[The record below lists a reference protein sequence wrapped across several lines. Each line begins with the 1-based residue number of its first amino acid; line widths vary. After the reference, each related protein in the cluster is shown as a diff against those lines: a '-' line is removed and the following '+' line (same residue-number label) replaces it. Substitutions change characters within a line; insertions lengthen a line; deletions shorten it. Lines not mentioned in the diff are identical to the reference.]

1 MGEAFGFGLTTYS
14 TRFRVCGFRDSG
26 YGNPGSYH
34 SRVWGFGVRVSN
46 FVPLLSC
53 FFFSGEYPF
62 DDLGSDFARDCPAK
76 GLGLGIG
83 LGVSSLSIT
92 LSVQGLVKSVIFWLR
107 DQGFRSRVWGS
118 EFGG

>member
-1 MGEAFGFGLTTYS
+1 M
-14 TRFRVCGFRDSG
+14 
-26 YGNPGSYH
+26 
-34 SRVWGFGVRVSN
+34 RVSGLWLRESW
-46 FVPLLSC
+46 FVPLSGLGVRGSGFKFRASAFV
-53 FFFSGEYPF
+53 FFVSGEYPF

-107 DQGFRSRVWGS
+107 DQGFRSRDWGS
-118 EFGG
+118 EFGGWGSVRVWS